1 MPDNTLQPGPNEFSA
16 DEERAMRMQ
25 RMRDRIDSAQAE
37 VARADAGYR
46 LRRGVVRPSMRP
58 KDDEDEGL

>member
-1 MPDNTLQPGPNEFSA
+1 
-16 DEERAMRMQ
+16 MQ